1 MSIPS
6 DAIRTVEEISLNAW
20 PAHQTLVDQGW
31 LLRFADGYTRRANS
45 VNPIYRV
52 GEDDPQAV
60 TAQIERCERIYRA
73 RRQPV
78 IFKMTPLVQPP
89 HLDTILTEQG
99 YTLDAP
105 TGVRL
110 LSLAKSSPLKNNGN
124 VEIQLETH
132 LFTEWIATFAEFSAL
147 NETQRLSL
155 TGIVSKIAPL
165 AGFVTLC
172 VDGRPLACGLGV
184 IEREMIGL
192 YDIVTAPAARGQ
204 GYGTQLLHALLSWG
218 KRNGAQHAYLQVMNN
233 NFPAQRLYDKL
244 GFRQIYQYW
253 YRVKSED

>member
-1 MSIPS
+1 MNRQI
-6 DAIRTVEEISLNAW
+6 DATRTVEEISLNAW
-20 PAHQTLVDQGW
+20 PAHQTLVDGGW
-31 LLRFADGYTRRANS
+31 LLRFAGGYTRRANS

-52 GEDDPQAV
+52 DGDDAQAV
-60 TAQIERCERIYRA
+60 MTQIERCEQIYRT
-73 RRQPV
+73 RGQPV
-78 IFKMTPLVQPP
+78 IFKMTPLVQPL
-89 HLDTILTEQG
+89 HLDAILAGRG

-110 LSLAKSSPLKNNGN
+110 LSLDEFSPESNHA
-124 VEIQLETH
+124 VEIRLETKPSRP
-132 LFTEWIATFAEFSAL
+132 WIETFAEFSAL
-147 NETQRLSL
+147 NEDQQWALQ
-155 TGIVSKIAPL
+155 GIIANIMPL

-218 KRNGAQHAYLQVMNN
+218 KRNGAQRAYLQVMNN
-233 NFPAQRLYDKL
+233 NLPAQRLYDKL
-244 GFRQIYQYW
+244 GFKEIYQYW
-253 YRVKSED
+253 YRIAI